1 MSTSVSQARGDDS
14 QRVWTVLDLLRWTQG
29 YFERQGIESARLD
42 AECLLAHALG
52 LERLRVYIDF
62 DQPVEPAE
70 RARFRALVQRRAV
83 ERVPVS
89 HLLGSREFWSMPL
102 RVTPEVLTPRPET
115 ETLVT
120 AALDRFPDPSGS
132 FTVVDLGTGSGAV
145 ALAVARE
152 RPESVITATDSSQKA
167 LSIAQENAEALGMR
181 GRIRF
186 LQGNWLE
193 AVNGEKFNLLL
204 ANPPYVAQRERHR
217 LPPELSHEPEQALF
231 AGADG
236 LDALRVLVEE
246 GPRALRPGGAIALG
260 SAPQP
265 ANWVAGALENSG
277 LVDVATHRDLAGRP
291 RVVSGRCPSD

>member
-1 MSTSVSQARGDDS
+1 MSTAVSQARGDES
-14 QRVWTVLDLLRWTQG
+14 KRVWTVLELLRWTQG

-42 AECLLAHALG
+42 AECLLAHALE
-52 LERLRVYIDF
+52 LERLRLYVDF

-70 RARFRALVQRRAV
+70 RARFRALVKRRAV

-89 HLLGSREFWSMPL
+89 HLLGNREFWSMPL
-102 RVTPEVLTPRPET
+102 RVTPDVLTPRPET

-120 AALDRFPDPSGS
+120 AALDRFPDASGS
-132 FTVVDLGTGSGAV
+132 FSVLDLGTGSGAV

-152 RPESVITATDSSQKA
+152 RPESVVTATDSSQKA
-167 LSIAQENAEALGMR
+167 LSIAQENAETLGMR

-186 LQGNWLE
+186 LQGDWLE
-193 AVNGEKFNLLL
+193 PVAGEKFDLML
-204 ANPPYVAQRERHR
+204 ANPPYVAQRDRDR

-246 GPRALRPGGAIALG
+246 GPRALRPGGAIALEL
-260 SAPQP
+260 APQQ
-265 ANWVAGALENSG
+265 AIWVAGALEDSG

-291 RVVSGRCPSD
+291 RVVSGRRSSN

>member
-1 MSTSVSQARGDDS
+1 MSTAVSQARGDES
-14 QRVWTVLDLLRWTQG
+14 KRVWTVLELLRWTQG

-52 LERLRVYIDF
+52 LERLRLYVDF
-62 DQPVEPAE
+62 DQPVESAE
-70 RARFRALVQRRAV
+70 RARFRALVKRRAV

-102 RVTPEVLTPRPET
+102 RVTPDVLTPRPET

-120 AALDRFPDPSGS
+120 AALDRFPDASGS
-132 FTVVDLGTGSGAV
+132 FSVLDLGTGSGAV

-152 RPESVITATDSSQKA
+152 RPESVVTATDSSQKA
-167 LSIAQENAEALGMR
+167 LSIAQENAETLGMR

-186 LQGNWLE
+186 LQGDWLE
-193 AVNGEKFNLLL
+193 PVNGEKFDLML
-204 ANPPYVAQRERHR
+204 ANPPYVAQRERDR

-231 AGADG
+231 AGVDG

-246 GPRALRPGGAIALG
+246 GPRALRPGGAIALEL
-260 SAPQP
+260 APQQ
-265 ANWVAGALENSG
+265 ANWVVAALEDAG

>member
-1 MSTSVSQARGDDS
+1 VSTAVSEARGDEPK
-14 QRVWTVLDLLRWTQG
+14 RVWTVLELLRWTQG
-29 YFERQGIESARLD
+29 YFERQGIDSARLD

-52 LERLRVYIDF
+52 LERLRLYVDF

-70 RARFRALVQRRAV
+70 RARFRELVKRRAV

-102 RVTPEVLTPRPET
+102 RVTPDVLTPRPET

-120 AALDRFPDPSGS
+120 AALDRFPNANAS
-132 FTVVDLGTGSGAV
+132 FTVLDLGTGSGAV

-152 RPESVITATDSSQKA
+152 RPESVLTATDSSQKA
-167 LSIAQENAEALGMR
+167 LSIAQENAEALGMS

-186 LQGNWLE
+186 LLGDWLE
-193 AVNGEKFNLLL
+193 PVNGEKFDLML
-204 ANPPYVAQRERHR
+204 ANPPYVADRERDR

-246 GPRALRPGGAIALG
+246 GPRALRPGGAIALEL
-260 SAPQP
+260 APPQ
-265 ANWVAGALENSG
+265 ANWVAKALEGSG

-291 RVVSGRCPSD
+291 RVVSGLRSNN